1 MVCVGDNDDNE
12 ATDDDDDDND
22 DDDVS
27 DVAHPQ
33 TMVNVDLQRRYVD
46 GNIRVSACSL
56 SSQSRAILLLDL
68 GCRPTCTCVRETR
81 GLITQSLYT

>member
-1 MVCVGDNDDNE
+1 MCMVYVGDNDDNE
-12 ATDDDDDDND
+12 ASDDDDDDV

-56 SSQSRAILLLDL
+56 
-68 GCRPTCTCVRETR
+68 
-81 GLITQSLYT
+81 